1 MPGSS
6 APRILIADDQG
17 RLRDHVVSLLTDF
30 QIVGTTAN
38 GKDLV
43 SEALRLRP
51 DVIVSDITMPILTGI
66 DAAHELRRVGSSV
79 KFVFLTVHREEEFVH
94 ACFAEGALG
103 YVTKS
108 RLRTDLIPAIKEALS
123 GRCFISPNIGD

>member
-1 MPGSS
+1 MPEFPV
-6 APRILIADDQG
+6 PRVLIADDQS
-17 RLRDHVVSLLTDF
+17 RLRDRVVSMLSDF
-30 QIVGTTAN
+30 QVVGTTTN

-43 SEALRLRP
+43 TEALRLRP
-51 DVIVSDITMPILTGI
+51 DVIVSDITMPIQTGI
-66 DAAHELRRVGSSV
+66 DAAHELRKVGSTV
-79 KFVFLTVHREEEFVH
+79 KFVFLTVHREQEFMH

-123 GRCFISPNIGD
+123 GRCFVSPGVD